1 MRSTTAPRIAPR
13 ARATPPRGRRVMASA
28 DAPST
33 SARVRDLRNE
43 GAYAVLAKAKALE
56 ARGRDVVHLEIGQ
69 PGFATPENIARAGM
83 RAIEGGATKYAA
95 PDGTMEL
102 RDAVA
107 SYVARTRGVDVDA
120 DEVVVGPGA
129 KPGLFLPTLAVV
141 DPGDEVVFPDPGF
154 PTYAAM
160 VDAAGGVKKPVALR
174 ADGASFDMDALERA
188 VNAKTK
194 LIVINATGG
203 NPTGG
208 VMPREDV
215 ERVAALARKFN
226 CWVLSDEIYS
236 RLIYSESS
244 SGSGSGDVSSDSASN
259 SATTSNADDDSVFS
273 IISLPGMKSRTIL
286 VDGFSK
292 TYCMTGWRL
301 GWIVAPKTLAE
312 RVKLLTVH
320 SVGCVAAFTQVAGV
334 EALTGPQDSVVAMRD
349 AYKIRRDYLVDAL
362 NAIPGVTCAKPAG
375 AFYVFPNIASFGVS
389 SQELAD
395 YLLEDAGVALLPGTD
410 FGANGEGHLRL
421 SYVGD
426 LDTLR
431 DAVERIKTSLAK
443 FASRP

>member
-1 MRSTTAPRIAPR
+1 MRE
-13 ARATPPRGRRVMASA
+13 
-28 DAPST
+28 
-33 SARVRDLRNE
+33 LKNE
-43 GAYAVLAKAKALE
+43 GAYAVLAKAAALE

-69 PGFATPENIARAGM
+69 PGFATPANITRAGIA
-83 RAIEGGATKYAA
+83 AIERGETKYAA
-95 PDGTMEL
+95 PDGTPKL

-107 SYVARTRGVDVDA
+107 SYVSRTRNVDVDA

-160 VDAAGGVKKPVALR
+160 VDAAGGVKRPVALR

-194 LIVINATGG
+194 LIVMNPTGG

-215 ERVAALARKFN
+215 ERVAALAQKFN

-236 RLIYSESS
+236 RLIYDDDDRIDDKIDDKND
-244 SGSGSGDVSSDSASN
+244 GD
-259 SATTSNADDDSVFS
+259 ADGRRADGDKDHDSVFS

-301 GWIVAPKTLAE
+301 GWIVAPKPLAE

-320 SVGCVAAFTQVAGV
+320 SVGCVAAFTQAAGV

-395 YLLEDAGVALLPGTD
+395 WLLEDAGVAALPGVD
-410 FGANGEGHLRL
+410 FGARGEGHLRL

-431 DAVERIKTSLAK
+431 DAVDRIARSLVK
-443 FASRP
+443 FQRRE